1 MTEVAPSSQE
11 PLPYRRASR
20 PRQGGRQWVSA
31 VAALLAVGAIGGG
44 IGYAIGHGST
54 LTTSAVIP
62 PAVTAPVVDT
72 TTSTVAPYIPL
83 ASDFTVTV
91 NVLTK
96 DCFGSAGCDIT
107 YRIQPSYHGAALDS
121 TQQYTVT
128 YQVNGTQDPQIGS
141 FTMQGDEASVQQE
154 EIAQTTSSSAQLT
167 AQVTNVLTD

>member
-1 MTEVAPSSQE
+1 MTEVAPPPQ
-11 PLPYRRASR
+11 PLPYRPASR
-20 PRQGGRQWVSA
+20 PRRVGHQWVSL

-44 IGYAIGHGST
+44 IGYALGHDST
-54 LTTSAVIP
+54 RTTPAVLR
-62 PAVTAPVVDT
+62 PAVTAPAVDT

-83 ASDFTVTV
+83 ASDFTITV

-96 DCFGSAGCDIT
+96 DCFGSAGCNIT
-107 YRIQPSYHGAALDS
+107 YRVQPSYHGSALDP
-121 TQQYTVT
+121 TQRYTVT

-154 EIAQTTSSSAQLT
+154 EIAQTTTSSTQLA